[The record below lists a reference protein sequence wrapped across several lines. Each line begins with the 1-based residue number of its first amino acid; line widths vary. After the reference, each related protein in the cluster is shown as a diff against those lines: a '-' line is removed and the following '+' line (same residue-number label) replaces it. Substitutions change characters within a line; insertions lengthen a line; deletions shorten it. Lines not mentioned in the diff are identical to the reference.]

1 MPETT
6 GALQPVSHR
15 VASVT
20 DSSPAIQLVDPS
32 TTTGPEPVATTRPG
46 WGWPVRGSTVMRRFV
61 RPAFRW
67 GPGHRGVDL
76 APSGDLTVLA
86 PRAGV
91 VSFAGMVAG
100 RPVLVLT
107 HPGGL
112 RSTFEPV
119 RTDVA
124 LGTAVDRGA
133 PVGVLV
139 PSSAAGHCRPRDCVH
154 WGVRRGDTYLD
165 PLALLNGR
173 VRLLPLS

>member
-1 MPETT
+1 M
-6 GALQPVSHR
+6 
-15 VASVT
+15 ASVT
-20 DSSPAIQLVDPS
+20 DSGPAIQPADS
-32 TTTGPEPVATTRPG
+32 GTTTGPEPVATTRPG
-46 WGWPVRGSTVMRRFV
+46 WGWPVHGPTVIRRFV

-67 GPGHRGVDL
+67 SPGHRGVDL

-86 PRAGV
+86 PRAAV

-119 RTDVA
+119 RTDAAV
-124 LGTAVDRGA
+124 GTVVDRGA

-139 PSSAAGHCRPRDCVH
+139 LSSAAGHCRPRDCVH